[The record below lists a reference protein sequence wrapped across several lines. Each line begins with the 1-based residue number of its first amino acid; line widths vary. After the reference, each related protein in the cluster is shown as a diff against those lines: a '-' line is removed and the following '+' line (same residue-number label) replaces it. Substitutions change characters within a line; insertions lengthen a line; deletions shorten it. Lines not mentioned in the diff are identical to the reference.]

1 MDEHEGGDVGPEALQ
16 PGDAL
21 TLTISSPQHGV
32 SSGPARV
39 VTADAT
45 TLVLDLVD
53 ARYLHARC
61 ERGAP
66 SQLLLLRGDQ
76 LRLALTRMI
85 GRPPGSTPRC
95 SLQLPRAWTTR
106 MRDPRA
112 RFEAAVEGTV
122 VDGTDDRAF
131 EGEAVDISEGGMRFL
146 SNSPPTAG
154 SIVALR
160 LPVPGGGAM
169 ATVQAVIIEAEPPHL
184 GGPPH
189 YVVRCRFT
197 AIGPMVRHLIA
208 TFVAGESLLTGS
220 AR

>member
-1 MDEHEGGDVGPEALQ
+1 VDEHEGARLTAEVLH

-32 SSGPARV
+32 SSGPAKV
-39 VTADAT
+39 LTADAT

-66 SQLLLLRGDQ
+66 SQLLLLRGDR

-85 GRPPGSTPRC
+85 GRPPGATPRC
-95 SLQLPRAWTTR
+95 SLSMPRAWTTR
-106 MRDPRA
+106 QRDPRA
-112 RFEAAVEGTV
+112 RFEATVAGSV
-122 VDGTDDRAF
+122 VDSSDDRAF

-146 SNSPPTAG
+146 TNTPPRAG
-154 SIVALR
+154 TTVALR
-160 LPVPGGGAM
+160 MPVPGGPM
-169 ATVQAVIIEAEPPHL
+169 ATVQAVIIESEPPHL

-197 AIGPMVRHLIA
+197 SIGPMVRHLIA
-208 TFVAGESLLTGS
+208 TFVAGESLLTSG

>member
-1 MDEHEGGDVGPEALQ
+1 VDEHEGAELVAEALA
-16 PGDAL
+16 PGDAV

-39 VTADAT
+39 LTADAT

-66 SQLLLLRGDQ
+66 SQILLLRGDR
-76 LRLALTRMI
+76 LRLGLTRMI
-85 GRPPGSTPRC
+85 GRPPGATPRC
-95 SLQLPRAWTTR
+95 SLAVPQAWTTR
-106 MRDPRA
+106 QRDPRA
-112 RFEAAVEGTV
+112 RYEAAVAGSV
-122 VDGTDDRAF
+122 VDAPGDRSF
-131 EGEAVDISEGGMRFL
+131 DGEAVDISEGGMRFL
-146 SNSPPTAG
+146 TSRPPTAG
-154 SIVALR
+154 ATVALR
-160 LPVPGGGAM
+160 LPVPGGTM

-197 AIGPMVRHLIA
+197 SIGPMVRHLIA
-208 TFVAGESLLTGS
+208 TFVAGESLLTSS
-220 AR
+220 AT